1 LVGKSLQHVIVL
13 HCILKKSFKMCCEA
27 LAWKSKAVQQQTTV
41 ILKKPSHDV
50 EMGRSS
56 WTMTG
61 RYSEYLYQS
70 R

>member
-50 EMGRSS
+50 VMGRLS
-56 WTMTG
+56 
-61 RYSEYLYQS
+61 
-70 R
+70 